1 MGEIAYSAPPLP
13 YANFL
18 RNIMGE
24 EGAVA
29 WPLNATSFALVSSLV
44 VKAGAGTLY
53 GIGGFSNKG
62 VAQFIQVFD
71 SGTLP
76 ADGATP
82 DFVFSV
88 GATSNIGVFWGDVGR
103 SFTRGIVVCNSST
116 AATKTI
122 AAADCFFDCQYL

>member
-1 MGEIAYSAPPLP
+1 MGNVEYVAPPLP

-24 EGAVA
+24 DNAVA
-29 WPLNATSFALVSSLV
+29 WPLNATSFALVNALV

-62 VAQFIQVFD
+62 SSQFVQVFD
-71 SGTLP
+71 SATLP
-76 ADGATP
+76 ADGAAP
-82 DFVFSV
+82 DFIFNV

-103 SFTRGIVVCNSST
+103 SFSRGIVVCNSST

-122 AAADCFFDCQYL
+122 GSADCFFDCQYI